1 MRNETTTRQ
10 CPSPPELLW
19 YSFAAMILS
28 KEYVAYMAREVTKQL
43 IKGDFIETRDE
54 PATLQRVQSA
64 MVEEMALED
73 RINDEVRAIL
83 EQYSEEMRKAGASY
97 QEMFKKVK
105 NELVRKYKA
114 VL

>member
-1 MRNETTTRQ
+1 
-10 CPSPPELLW
+10 
-19 YSFAAMILS
+19 MILS
-28 KEYVAYMAREVTKQL
+28 KEYVAYMARQVTKQL
-43 IKGDFIETRDE
+43 LKGDFIEAPDE
-54 PATLQRVQSA
+54 AALLQRVHSA
-64 MVEEMALED
+64 LLEEMSLED

-83 EQYSEEMRKAGASY
+83 EQYSEEMRKTGASY